1 MSHAAWRP
9 DTVGMQSTGHQA
21 GGHNRITSPA
31 ARQRIWTTILTGAGL
46 PDLAMVGPPSTGVP
60 AHLPSARPSMHLAS
74 ASVAGTPGTATGTIP
89 RAGEVVDP
97 DIVAHVRAAQEGNA
111 YAFSVLYDTY
121 VDKVYAYCY
130 RRVGDRQTAEDLT
143 ADVFMRALR
152 RIRSFSWQGKD
163 FGAWLVT
170 IARNRCHD
178 HFKSARFRMES
189 AVAEVYDSVDVQP
202 SYDARPERNLE
213 VAELQAQVHEALG
226 KLKSDQAEVLY
237 HRFIEGFDVEA
248 TAKVMDR
255 KPGAVR
261 ALQYRALK
269 ALAKHVDVEALL

>member
-1 MSHAAWRP
+1 MSRCVLGV
-9 DTVGMQSTGHQA
+9 DTGGMQSTGRPT

-31 ARQRIWTTILTGAGL
+31 QRLRIWSAILQGAPVARVATVGPPLAGL
-46 PDLAMVGPPSTGVP
+46 PMAMAT
-60 AHLPSARPSMHLAS
+60 AS
-74 ASVAGTPGTATGTIP
+74 IAGTAGGGGGAAAGTIA

-97 DIVAHVRAAQEGNA
+97 QIVEHVRAAQQGNA

-130 RRVGDRQTAEDLT
+130 RRVGNPQTAEDLT

-152 RIRSFSWQGKD
+152 RIGSFSWQGKD
-163 FGAWLVT
+163 FGAWLIT

-178 HFKSARFRMES
+178 HFKSARFRMEN
-189 AVAEVYDSVDVQP
+189 AVAEVYDSVDSQP
-202 SYDARPERNLE
+202 VDDSRPERNLE
-213 VAELQAQVHEALG
+213 VAELRAQVHEALG
-226 KLKSDQAEVLY
+226 KLKSEQAEVLY
-237 HRFIEGFDVEA
+237 HRFIEGFDVGA
-248 TAKVMDR
+248 TAKVMGK
-255 KPGAVR
+255 KPGAIR